1 MQEMHESQ
9 LQERH
14 RRGAWKLHTL
24 RTCPEC
30 AFASTSHVAKEEE
43 YHNRALFYERKRIEK
58 FCEEEVR
65 DTICH
70 ITNKQEGVKKNC
82 FFKLKKS
89 MKNNDDNQ
97 EEGGLEWGVVIRKR
111 RGANRLFCFVLVSF
125 LCL

>member
-24 RTCPEC
+24 RTCPAC
-30 AFASTSHVAKEEE
+30 AFASTSQFAKEEE
-43 YHNRALFYERKRIEK
+43 YHNRVLFYERKRIEN

-70 ITNKQEGVKKNC
+70 ITNKQEGANFL
-82 FFKLKKS
+82 FF
-89 MKNNDDNQ
+89 
-97 EEGGLEWGVVIRKR
+97 
-111 RGANRLFCFVLVSF
+111 
-125 LCL
+125 